1 MPELPEVEVTRRQLE
16 PLLVGRR
23 IAAVTATAANHFFVT
38 PPAKLRRRLRGRRV
52 ERLDRVGKYLL
63 VRLDSGD
70 RLLLHLGMTGQ
81 IFGAGAASVRL
92 MSATAGSSLPP
103 ERQTAGFAGDRHTH
117 LRLRFEDG
125 GPDLLFRDVRRF
137 GRVQLL
143 RPGSAPERLAR
154 LGPDALEV
162 AAGSLR
168 AAIHRRGAPIKAV
181 LLDQS
186 VLAGVGNI
194 YADEALFLAGVRP
207 TRRARSLG
215 ADECRRLAGAV
226 RRVLR
231 RAIAT
236 GGSSISDFVRPDGT
250 DGAYQDERKV
260 YGRTGEPCR
269 RCGTPIR
276 RLVIGGRSSHF
287 CPRCQR

>member
-23 IAAVTATAANHFFVT
+23 ILAVTATAASRFFLT
-38 PPAKLRRRLRGRRV
+38 PPASVRRRLPGRRILG
-52 ERLDRVGKYLL
+52 LDRIGKHLL

-92 MSATAGSSLPP
+92 MSSTAGASLSP
-103 ERQTAGFAGDRHTH
+103 ERQTGGFAGDRHTH

-125 GPDLLFRDVRRF
+125 GPDVLFRDVRRF

-143 RPGSAPERLAR
+143 RPGEPPERLAQ

-162 AAGSLR
+162 RAGPLAAAVRRR
-168 AAIHRRGAPIKAV
+168 AAAIKAV

-194 YADEALFLAGVRP
+194 YADEALFLSGIRP
-207 TRRARSLG
+207 ARRARSLD
-215 ADECRRLAGAV
+215 AAECRRLAGAL

-250 DGAYQDERKV
+250 DGAYQDERHV

-269 RCGTPIR
+269 RCRTPIR